1 MGVNSFR
8 DRNGLQ
14 MKGPSQE
21 KGQQFS
27 LIPQVPLEH
36 GSVGGT
42 GQACP
47 QGSTLP
53 EYPVLPGAGPG
64 WGWFAACL
72 ADLRSLARDKP
83 LSVNLEQRWL
93 GSGRPAVGLELHTVT
108 KETEQGESV
117 TGK

>member
-8 DRNGLQ
+8 DRNSLL

-27 LIPQVPLEH
+27 LIPQVPLGPSTGH
-36 GSVGGT
+36 GSVRGT

-47 QGSTLP
+47 QGSTLQ
-53 EYPVLPGAGPG
+53 ESPVLPG
-64 WGWFAACL
+64 WGWFGACL
-72 ADLRSLARDKP
+72 ADLRSLARDKSVQA
-83 LSVNLEQRWL
+83 LSRGGWALAE
-93 GSGRPAVGLELHTVT
+93 GLELHTVT